1 MLVNY
6 IKTNHKHEMQKRPDK
21 KPAAD
26 LRNVLV
32 SSNPRRLP
40 WALRKEIDSQINE
53 LREKEFI

>member
-1 MLVNY
+1 MKCKNEP
-6 IKTNHKHEMQKRPDK
+6 TK

-26 LRNVLV
+26 LRNVPS